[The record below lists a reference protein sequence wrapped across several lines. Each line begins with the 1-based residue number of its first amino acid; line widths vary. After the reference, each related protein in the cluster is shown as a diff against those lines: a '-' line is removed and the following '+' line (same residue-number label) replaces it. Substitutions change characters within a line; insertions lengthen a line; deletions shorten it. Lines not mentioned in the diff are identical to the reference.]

1 MTLVQSNAS
10 ASDLTSVLSDRD
22 SVPWPRR
29 VDLAHWLRDH
39 IDGPSPASDALAA
52 LSILATDPK
61 PEVRHAV
68 AGLLEVVPEPV
79 FDEIRTTLG
88 RDENA
93 FVRLRASKA
102 IEKRRSATR
111 ARAKTIAGAD
121 QVAAELDAI
130 ENRFGKPAAQ
140 EAWRLC
146 RRFNEQLV
154 GAMVHDLRNIVTHLK
169 SNVASLI
176 SAASTPHGRRVADTQ
191 DGLNHLERTIR
202 DMEQFTEPLD
212 LAFKK
217 ISLESLVVKALEQ
230 AIASIR
236 RLNGIDPS
244 IVTVK
249 VEIASRIVVEAA
261 EHQIVAAFA
270 NVLKNA
276 FESFMCNSPADPR
289 GRIEIR
295 AIEDSDFV
303 TLIVQDNG
311 MGFSEEEGRM
321 LFLHTPGRRN
331 KNKRNSTGYGLPN
344 AMRKIDAHR
353 GTLAIESQEGVG
365 TTVTIRLP
373 SAMAGRAT

>member
-10 ASDLTSVLSDRD
+10 ASELTSVLSDRD
-22 SVPWPRR
+22 AVPWPRR

-39 IDGPSPASDALAA
+39 IDGPSPAPDALAA
-52 LSILATDPK
+52 VSILASDPK

-68 AGLLEVVPEPV
+68 AGLLEIVPEPL
-79 FDEIRTTLG
+79 FDTLRSNLG
-88 RDENA
+88 SDENA
-93 FVRLRASKA
+93 FVRQRASKA
-102 IEKRRSATR
+102 IEKRRTAARTR
-111 ARAKTIAGAD
+111 ARAIAGAD
-121 QVAAELDAI
+121 QIAAELDAI
-130 ENRFGKPAAQ
+130 ENRYGRPAAQ

-176 SAASTPHGRRVADTQ
+176 SAAGAPQGRRVGDIQ

-217 ISLESLVVKALEQ
+217 LPLCSLVAKAMDQ
-230 AIASIR
+230 AKASVR
-236 RLNGIDPS
+236 RLNGIDPNL
-244 IVTVK
+244 VAVDM
-249 VEIASRIVVEAA
+249 EIADRIFVEAA
-261 EHQIVAAFA
+261 EHQLVAAFA

-276 FESFMCNSPADPR
+276 FEAFMFRDAGDPPSQ
-289 GRIEIR
+289 IEIR
-295 AIEDSDFV
+295 AAEGSDCV
-303 TLIVQDNG
+303 SVIVRDNG

-321 LFLHTPGRRN
+321 LYLHTPGRRN

-344 AMRKIDAHR
+344 AMRKIEAHG
-353 GTLAIESQEGVG
+353 GTLTIESEEGAG
-365 TTVTIRLP
+365 TTVMIRLP

>member
-1 MTLVQSNAS
+1 MTPVQSNAS

-22 SVPWPRR
+22 AVPWPRR
-29 VDLAHWLRDH
+29 VELAHWLRDH

-52 LSILATDPK
+52 LSILAADPK

-68 AGLLEVVPEPV
+68 AGLLELVPESV
-79 FDEIRTTLG
+79 FDDLRTTLSG
-88 RDENA
+88 DENA
-93 FVRLRASKA
+93 FVRQRALKA
-102 IEKRRSATR
+102 ITRRVAATRTR
-111 ARAKTIAGAD
+111 ARAIAGAD
-121 QVAAELDAI
+121 QIAADLESI
-130 ENRFGKPAAQ
+130 GNRCGKPAAQ

-169 SNVASLI
+169 ANVASLI
-176 SAASTPHGRRVADTQ
+176 SAAGAPQGRRVGDIH

-217 ISLESLVVKALEQ
+217 LPLRSLVARALDQAKA
-230 AIASIR
+230 SVR
-236 RLNGIDPS
+236 RLNGIEPGLVAVDM
-244 IVTVK
+244 
-249 VEIASRIVVEAA
+249 EIADRIFVEAA
-261 EHQIVAAFA
+261 EHQLVAAFA

-276 FESFMCNSPADPR
+276 FESFMCGGSADFQ

-295 AIEDSDFV
+295 AVEGGEFV
-303 TLIVQDNG
+303 TLIVRDTG
-311 MGFSEEEGRM
+311 MGFSQEEGGM
-321 LFLHTPGRRN
+321 LYLHTPGRRN

-353 GTLAIESQEGVG
+353 GTLTIESEEGVG
-365 TTVTIRLP
+365 TAVTIRLP
-373 SAMAGRAT
+373 SAMAGRGI